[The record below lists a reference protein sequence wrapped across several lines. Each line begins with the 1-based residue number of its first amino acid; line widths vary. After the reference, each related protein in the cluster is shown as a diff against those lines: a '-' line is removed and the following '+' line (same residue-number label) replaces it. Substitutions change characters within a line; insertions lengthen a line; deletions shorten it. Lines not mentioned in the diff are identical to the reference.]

1 MACVVDFPADLIFA
15 QFFLKNIAK
24 QNFRFHIVVR
34 ENEAELMAHGPNK

>member
-24 QNFRFHIVVR
+24 QNFRFHIVVS